1 MKQLTFPIISLI
13 TDSLV
18 YKNRDKMINN
28 ISEATSYGINMI
40 QIREKYLSNENKKK
54 LIQRIKLTANN
65 KTIIMINDDYELWK
79 IGNLDGVHFPEK
91 KIHNVKKIKSMLND
105 GQFIGCSIHSMQS
118 AILAEKLGA
127 NYLQFGSVFTTK
139 SHPTIKPLGIKEL
152 KKITSKVKIPI
163 VAVGGINEK
172 NCLIPLKNGAKG
184 IASIRSFS
192 DQKLSKKILAKL
204 NDGEILC

>member
-1 MKQLTFPIISLI
+1 MIPEKDKLI
-13 TDSLV
+13 N
-18 YKNRDKMINN
+18 KINKFKFYHKIKVKDN
-28 ISEATSYGINMI
+28 LYTKGDEGLI
-40 QIREKYLSNENKKK
+40 QFQKVPLSVLRKYNLKNKKV
-54 LIQRIKLTANN
+54 
-65 KTIIMINDDYELWK
+65 
-79 IGNLDGVHFPEK
+79 LD
-91 KIHNVKKIKSMLND
+91 
-105 GQFIGCSIHSMQS
+105 IGCRDGLFSFE
-118 AILAEKLGA
+118 AEKLGA